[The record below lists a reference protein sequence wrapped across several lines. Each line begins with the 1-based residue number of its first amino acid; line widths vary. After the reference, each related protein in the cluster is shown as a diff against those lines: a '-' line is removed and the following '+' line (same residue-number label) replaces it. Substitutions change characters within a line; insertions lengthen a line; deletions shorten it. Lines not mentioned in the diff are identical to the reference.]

1 MAAVIGAWNPADV
14 TQPARSSVGLA
25 ADGQGLWRSGQPDHV
40 VAHRLQ
46 DRIRLGAAP
55 PVDPWEPQRLENGEL
70 VDIPPPWWPA
80 GKPKYRGVI
89 KEAKKWRAIVLAGS
103 GSGGEQVSAGSFE
116 TEYEAARAVIAK
128 SRAMQDR
135 LPWTIPD
142 NVATLPNWIVLTYTC
157 PICGTVMQT
166 DPLEGIRACSL
177 HTRECRKA
185 NLRPTP
191 TTAAVIMNAHNGVA
205 DKVTEVPSQLTQE
218 RDGEARLTRGHRTSK
233 AAYLEAR
240 CASVVGK
247 TVSEALQTEVGGPD
261 ATMRKY
267 RRADLEYDLARGLLA
282 IESGTLGP
290 CKDDADQRN
299 RCG

>member
-1 MAAVIGAWNPADV
+1 MKLLGGG
-14 TQPARSSVGLA
+14 S
-25 ADGQGLWRSGQPDHV
+25 
-40 VAHRLQ
+40 
-46 DRIRLGAAP
+46 GAA
-55 PVDPWEPQRLENGEL
+55 R
-70 VDIPPPWWPA
+70 
-80 GKPKYRGVI
+80 
-89 KEAKKWRAIVLAGS
+89 
-103 GSGGEQVSAGSFE
+103 
-116 TEYEAARAVIAK
+116 
-128 SRAMQDR
+128 
-135 LPWTIPD
+135 
-142 NVATLPNWIVLTYTC
+142 
-157 PICGTVMQT
+157 
-166 DPLEGIRACSL
+166 
-177 HTRECRKA
+177 RERI
-185 NLRPTP
+185 T
-191 TTAAVIMNAHNGVA
+191 
-205 DKVTEVPSQLTQE
+205 QLTQE